1 MESSESYVSHITLP
15 YFELMMM
22 PFSNLKDVKS
32 IIACSRSRI
41 FESLTTAGV
50 TTIVYFQENSSFN
63 SDATINKSL
72 V

>member
-1 MESSESYVSHITLP
+1 
-15 YFELMMM
+15 MMI

-32 IIACSRSRI
+32 VIACSSSRI

-50 TTIVYFQENSSFN
+50 TTIVYFQENSSLI

-72 V
+72 AQLNGDLKPALTFK